1 MSGAASNLNLILAL
15 LGAPTQIGAFEAL
28 PEGIKY
34 VYLAFDCQHGPLSDY
49 IVTSRLCAE
58 VRRHA
63 VLSLLPRST
72 EVWAFNLFGENL
84 ETQMVHSFL
93 DETRYVFF

>member
-15 LGAPTQIGAFEAL
+15 LGAPTQIGAL

-49 IVTSRLCAE
+49 IVISRLRAE
-58 VRRHA
+58 VRHHA

-72 EVWAFNLFGENL
+72 KVWAFNILGENL